1 MAKKDDIKRGV
12 SLYSFQ
18 EEYFLRKMDLEKIL
32 ATVAGM
38 GVQGVEII
46 GDQMIPGYPNVPD
59 AWYDQ
64 WHKWLEKY
72 KLTPT
77 CLDMF
82 LDFNKFKGRIMTD
95 DEKYQSVLNDIQ
107 AANRLGCTV
116 IRVITGT
123 EPKILE
129 RAAADAEKY
138 NVRLGIEIH
147 SPFHFDHPYE
157 QSLLEMYERVKSNFL
172 GFIPDMGI
180 YVRRFPRVISERWV
194 RDGMKPEIA
203 RFVTQVYDTKTGLE
217 SMDAEI
223 VKMGGRPEDVAKA
236 GTIRHFIN
244 ADPRRMLDF
253 KKYLFHVHAK
263 FYEMLPDYTEYSIP
277 YEEVVPVFYECGFK
291 GYLSSEY
298 EGNRHIQDAFEVD
311 STEQVR
317 RQQVMFKKL
326 LGEAWLPE
334 PE

>member
-1 MAKKDDIKRGV
+1 MVKNDIKRGV

-18 EEYFLRKMDLEKIL
+18 EEYFLRTMNLEDIL
-32 ATVAGM
+32 AKVAELGI
-38 GVQGVEII
+38 QGVEII
-46 GDQMIPGYPNVPD
+46 GDQMIPGYPDVSD

-64 WHKWLEKY
+64 WHKLLDEH

-82 LDFNKFKGRIMTD
+82 LDWNKYKGRVMTD
-95 DEKYQSVLNDIQ
+95 DEKAQSLLTDIQ
-107 AANRLGCTV
+107 AANKLGCTV

-129 RAAADAEKY
+129 RLAPQAEQY

-147 SPFHFDHPYE
+147 SPFHFDHEYE
-157 QSLLEMYERVKSNFL
+157 QSMLAMYERVKSPFL

-180 YVRRFPRVISERWV
+180 FVKRFPRVISERWV

-203 RFVTQVYDTKTGLE
+203 HFVTQVYDTKTGLE
-217 SMDAEI
+217 TMDETI
-223 VKMGGRPEDVAKA
+223 LKMGGTQKDVVKA

-244 ADPRRMLDF
+244 KDPRRMLDF
-253 KKYLFHVHAK
+253 MPYILHIHAK

-277 YEEVVPVFYECGFK
+277 YEDVVPVLIEGGYS

-298 EGNRHIQDAFEVD
+298 EGNRHIQDAFPVD

-317 RQQVMFKKL
+317 RQQVMFRKL
-326 LGEAWLPE
+326 LGEA
-334 PE
+334 